1 MCGCRWLLLAPL
13 LSDPLSEFGDMQFGW
28 LDEFQSWQDSLLS
41 LPVMLCLIKW
51 DFLRQ
56 PVFCRFAVCGSLEK
70 PWWLETKPWL
80 FICCNPP
87 CAGQFSSETM
97 ADVSCHLNSIFIFE
111 KPRRPGDEGVGHCVP
126 PQYTGFCQHNN
137 HTCHT
142 WSWCNHT
149 WSWCIHTLAHWHLA
163 HFGTSTLGTYRTTTL
178 GTLGA
183 TIDYGHNHT
192 LAHLGRP
199 HFGFREMWRKFL

>member
-1 MCGCRWLLLAPL
+1 MTRLASQPSCYVMPHQMGFSTPACFLLL
-13 LSDPLSEFGDMQFGW
+13 
-28 LDEFQSWQDSLLS
+28 
-41 LPVMLCLIKW
+41 CL
-51 DFLRQ
+51 
-56 PVFCRFAVCGSLEK
+56 VCGSLEK

-142 WSWCNHT
+142 WCNHT
-149 WSWCIHTLAHWHLA
+149 LA
-163 HFGTSTLGTYRTTTL
+163 HFGTSTLGTL
-178 GTLGA
+178 GT

-192 LAHLGRP
+192 LAHLGQP
-199 HFGFREMWRKFL
+199 HFGFRELWRKFL

>member
-1 MCGCRWLLLAPL
+1 
-13 LSDPLSEFGDMQFGW
+13 
-28 LDEFQSWQDSLLS
+28 
-41 LPVMLCLIKW
+41 MLCLIKW

-56 PVFCRFAVCGSLEK
+56 PVFCHFAVCGSLEK

-80 FICCNPP
+80 FICCNPA

-97 ADVSCHLNSIFIFE
+97 ADVSWHLNSIFIFE

-142 WSWCNHT
+142 WCNHT
-149 WSWCIHTLAHWHLA
+149 LA
-163 HFGTSTLGTYRTTTL
+163 HFGTSTLGTL
-178 GTLGA
+178 GT

-192 LAHLGRP
+192 LAHLGQP
-199 HFGFREMWRKFL
+199 HFGFRELWRKFL

>member
-1 MCGCRWLLLAPL
+1 
-13 LSDPLSEFGDMQFGW
+13 
-28 LDEFQSWQDSLLS
+28 
-41 LPVMLCLIKW
+41 MLCLIKW

-111 KPRRPGDEGVGHCVP
+111 KPRRPGDEGVRHCVP

-142 WSWCNHT
+142 WCNHT
-149 WSWCIHTLAHWHLA
+149 WSWCIHTLAHPHLA
-163 HFGTSTLGTYRTTTL
+163 HSVQQSTTGTTTL
-178 GTLGA
+178 WHTW
-183 TIDYGHNHT
+183 DNHT
-192 LAHLGRP
+192 LVFENCGEN
-199 HFGFREMWRKFL
+199 F